1 MAANIKIASDFI
13 AMERGGLAK
22 AFGKLTDSF
31 RSCMV
36 EEYMKSYLSHSG
48 SDAVILM
55 KKEAENVVLKTA
67 DMEVRSDGIFL
78 RYKNQNS
85 DTRWVSASD
94 DNVDKAENGIGDGE
108 YYYSTPVDLEIGANV
123 EIGIYSEIED
133 EVGDMDPDGI
143 VEILTEF
150 RDDIVTFHKV
160 DSDTGVP
167 SNESVS
173 FSVMSELD
181 EALADLNSILS
192 EHVFDC

>member
-1 MAANIKIASDFI
+1 
-13 AMERGGLAK
+13 MERGGLAK

-85 DTRWVSASD
+85 DKQEVSAVV
-94 DNVDKAENGIGDGE
+94 DNVDKSENGIADGE

-150 RDDIVTFHKV
+150 RDDIVTFQKV
-160 DSDTGVP
+160 DFDTGVP

-192 EHVFDC
+192 DHVFDC